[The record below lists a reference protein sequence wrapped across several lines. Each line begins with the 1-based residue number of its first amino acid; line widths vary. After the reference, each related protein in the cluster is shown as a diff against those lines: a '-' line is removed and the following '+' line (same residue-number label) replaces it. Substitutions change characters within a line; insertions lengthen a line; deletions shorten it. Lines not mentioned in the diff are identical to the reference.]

1 VSEESG
7 QAAPIPQILT
17 IHWAWLLLAEMAI
30 SFILSRVHH
39 GDDSPAYVLGGWSLL
54 QAGWLRRMD
63 ARSTAIYW
71 YAIPIVLTG
80 VLFLLGLMAH
90 LPAVVNDVWSTALL
104 VIWVAGIFIF
114 RRDMQRYFNTTD
126 NVGLGLWMSLFFNAV
141 YFQYHFHDIAAFKRR
156 QRRLA
161 EGSLS
166 A

>member
-71 YAIPIVLTG
+71 YAR
-80 VLFLLGLMAH
+80 LF
-90 LPAVVNDVWSTALL
+90 
-104 VIWVAGIFIF
+104 
-114 RRDMQRYFNTTD
+114 
-126 NVGLGLWMSLFFNAV
+126 
-141 YFQYHFHDIAAFKRR
+141 
-156 QRRLA
+156 
-161 EGSLS
+161 
-166 A
+166 